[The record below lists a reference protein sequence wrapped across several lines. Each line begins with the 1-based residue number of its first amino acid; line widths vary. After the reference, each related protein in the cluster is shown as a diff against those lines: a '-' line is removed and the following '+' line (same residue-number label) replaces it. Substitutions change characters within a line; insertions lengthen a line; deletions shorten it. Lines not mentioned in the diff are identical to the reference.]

1 AQQGLAL
8 ETVGVS
14 NAPVRG
20 PQVCDL
26 GRVSDNDLSELYA
39 NADLLV
45 NLSSEEGFGYPVLEA
60 IAHGTPAVVTKGSA
74 MQEAAPA
81 GIVATSL
88 DPDAV
93 ASTLTSTLTALP
105 LLRQEVHAI
114 DRCWFNIER
123 MGEQL
128 AQVLE
133 T

>member
-1 AQQGLAL
+1 M
-8 ETVGVS
+8 
-14 NAPVRG
+14 RG